1 MFGSVLVPRGWFV
14 YDLWG
19 WKFVYGSFVQ
29 DSQAM
34 DVILSKEPGTDDHV
48 ELDPPV
54 FEDGTIGDVFRGEV
68 FHS

>member
-1 MFGSVLVPRGWFV
+1 
-14 YDLWG
+14 
-19 WKFVYGSFVQ
+19 
-29 DSQAM
+29 M